1 MKTSKSSLITGI
13 IIGIAIIIAV
23 AIILRTAMTVDK
35 KTTIGNAF
43 IYDINELTKTDP
55 NLIKYK
61 EINKIKT
68 ELQNPTGIA
77 TDSND
82 RIYVSGDKSIKI
94 FDNQGNIESEIKLT
108 DYPKCLA
115 VADDGNIYVGMK
127 EHLEIYNQSG
137 SRIAKW
143 ESLGTNALITS
154 VDANK
159 DNVFVADAIG
169 KKVLIYDLSGN
180 QKNSIGKF
188 IIPSPYFDLD
198 VALDGLLWI
207 VNPGPHKLEAYTL
220 DGNMQLSWGETSI
233 GIKGFSGCC
242 NPVSFAILPDGRFVT
257 AEKGVPRVKVYSNTG
272 VFESVVAG
280 AEAFKDTVGVYNPD
294 DTKDTRKAL
303 DVAVDSI
310 GRILILDPIEKTVR
324 IFISNKE

>member
-1 MKTSKSSLITGI
+1 MKTSKSSLFIGI
-13 IIGIAIIIAV
+13 IIGIAIIVAV
-23 AIILRTAMTVDK
+23 TIILRTAMTVDK

-61 EINKIKT
+61 EVSKLDT
-68 ELQNPTGIA
+68 GMSNPNGIA
-77 TDSND
+77 TAPND

-94 FDNQGNIESEIKLT
+94 FDNQGNIESEIKLS

-115 VADDGNIYVGMK
+115 IADDGNIYVGMK
-127 EHLEIYNQSG
+127 EHIEIYNHLG

-143 ESLGTNALITS
+143 ESLGINALITS
-154 VDANK
+154 VDVYK
-159 DNVFVADAIG
+159 DNVFIADAIG

-188 IIPSPYFDLD
+188 IIPSPYFDLA
-198 VALDGLLWI
+198 VASDGLLWI

-220 DGNMQLSWGETSI
+220 DGNMQLSWGETAI
-233 GIKGFSGCC
+233 TIKGFSGCC
-242 NPVSFAILPDGRFVT
+242 NPVSFAILPDGRFLT
-257 AEKGVPRVKVYSNTG
+257 AEKGIPRVKVYSNTG

-280 AEAFKDTVGVYNPD
+280 AESFKDTVGVYNPN
-294 DTKDTRKAL
+294 DTRDTRKAL

-310 GRILILDPIEKTVR
+310 GRILVLDPIEKTIRV
-324 IFISNKE
+324 FISNKE